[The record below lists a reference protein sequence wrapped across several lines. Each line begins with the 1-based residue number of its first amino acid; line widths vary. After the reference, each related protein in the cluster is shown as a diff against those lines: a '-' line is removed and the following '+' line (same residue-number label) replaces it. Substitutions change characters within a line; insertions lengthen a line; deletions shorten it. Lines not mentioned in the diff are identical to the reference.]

1 MPAQARDHHDVAAVV
16 ILSRSCGRGLR
27 GACWSGTEHSLTAG
41 DQRDDLP
48 RRCDRAE
55 PAHQGP
61 ALSASLSA
69 IGNRASSEVANCVE
83 VGALNGL
90 ASQDWFRS
98 TTSARH
104 GE

>member
-1 MPAQARDHHDVAAVV
+1 MPAEARDHHDVAAVV

-27 GACWSGTEHSLTAG
+27 GACWSGAEHSLTAG

-55 PAHQGP
+55 PAYQGP

-69 IGNRASSEVANCVE
+69 IGNRASSEV
-83 VGALNGL
+83 
-90 ASQDWFRS
+90 
-98 TTSARH
+98 TSRTAWK
-104 GE
+104 